1 MKTKLAIGTFAVA
14 LGMAFLLPQPSHA
27 TDADVQDHLWGA
39 AEKVE
44 KLVNGSEVR
53 YYKSNVEGVEM
64 YRVVEVQKDGA
75 VNFKGDVLRADTY
88 KSKEC
93 SC

>member
-1 MKTKLAIGTFAVA
+1 MRKTMKTKLAIGTFAVA
-14 LGMAFLLPQPSHA
+14 LGVAFLLPHPSHA

-44 KLVNGSEVR
+44 KLANGSEIR
-53 YYKSNVEGVEM
+53 YYKSNVEGSEM

-75 VNFKGDVLRADTY
+75 VIFKKVILKAETY
-88 KSKEC
+88 
-93 SC
+93 